1 MWPLGHAAG
10 AYLLASVG
18 AERDWLPEPNAVL
31 VVTVLFASQTPDL
44 IDKPFAWYIPILPAG
59 RSFGHSLFFVLPLC
73 LLAVLAARRVGWAG
87 LGLAIS
93 AALLSH
99 LALDV
104 IPALWGG
111 GGWRYLLWPVLS
123 VEGFNS
129 APSIGAMLEDSLDM
143 PYFWAEFVLAGLA
156 FVRWR
161 ADDWPGVTWLFERGG
176 TAPTV
181 VRSRQDDD

>member
-18 AERDWLPEPNAVL
+18 AERDWFPEPNIVLVVAVL
-31 VVTVLFASQTPDL
+31 VASQTPDF
-44 IDKPFAWYIPILPAG
+44 IDKPFAWFIPILPAG
-59 RSFGHSLFFVLPLC
+59 RSFGHSLFFILPLG
-73 LLAVLAARRVGWAG
+73 LLAIVLARRLGRTG
-87 LGLAIS
+87 LGVAIA

-99 LALDV
+99 LALDT

-111 GGWRYLLWPVLS
+111 GGWRFLLWPVLS

-129 APSIGAMLEDSLDM
+129 PPSIVAMFEDSLDM

-156 FVRWR
+156 LVRWR
-161 ADDWPGVTWLFERGG
+161 ADGWPGIAWLSERGPPG
-176 TAPTV
+176 STV
-181 VRSRQDDD
+181 ARSLQDDD